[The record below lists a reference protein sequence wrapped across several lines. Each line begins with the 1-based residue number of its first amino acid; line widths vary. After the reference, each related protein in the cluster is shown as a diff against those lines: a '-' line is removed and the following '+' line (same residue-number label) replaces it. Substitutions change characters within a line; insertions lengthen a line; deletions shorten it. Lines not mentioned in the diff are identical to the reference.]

1 MRRLELG
8 LFLLFITVSL
18 FKSAAKAEEVPE
30 KTFKNEGPFNI
41 SAPIALEPLKNN
53 EVPLTAVE
61 GSRLSIFKS
70 LSEPSSPMTG
80 RQRLKFYLN
89 STFGINPILRT
100 SAVAGI
106 NQARNNVPEWGQG
119 TEGYSIRF
127 ASSFGRRIIRNT
139 IHHGIGSLLHEDPRY
154 YPSGRSD
161 VWSRS
166 LYAAGQTFITHND
179 TGDTCFAYSRMLGTV
194 SSIYLSRE
202 WYPER
207 NRTVS
212 EYLTST
218 ATSIGFDAAINI
230 FREFWPDVKRWL
242 SH

>member
-8 LFLLFITVSL
+8 LFLLFITVYL
-18 FKSAAKAEEVPE
+18 FKSAAKAEEAPD
-30 KTFKNEGPFNI
+30 KTSKNEGPFNI
-41 SAPIALEPLKNN
+41 SAPIVMEPLKKN
-53 EVPLTAVE
+53 EVPPAAIE
-61 GSRLSIFKS
+61 RGRHSIFKS
-70 LSEPSSPMTG
+70 LSEPPAPMTG
-80 RQRLKFYLN
+80 RQRLKFYLS

-106 NQARNNVPEWGQG
+106 NQARDTVPEWGQG
-119 TEGYSIRF
+119 MEGYSIRF
-127 ASSFGRRIIRNT
+127 ASSFGSRIIKNT
-139 IHHGIGSLLHEDPRY
+139 VHHGIGSLLHEDPRY

-166 LYAAGQTFITHND
+166 FYAAGQTFITHND

-202 WYPER
+202 WYPEQK
-207 NRTVS
+207 RTVS

-218 ATSIGFDAAINI
+218 ATSIGFDAAKNI
-230 FREFWPDVKRWL
+230 FREFWPDVKHWL
-242 SH
+242 RH